1 MDYKKFEE
9 NIYKYIIEYNKGRAK
24 AIKQVEK
31 VQKTLNFTNEEISQ
45 IITSFDN
52 LLSKNIYKYYYNKAS
67 LIGKSIYA
75 KNDGAPNDNVKTCI
89 SKIYK
94 IKPIEIIKSLSGNT
108 FSTKINGRNKI
119 INFTNYNDYSIEE
132 NYKNLEKRKF
142 IYNELAKR
150 ELIPK
155 INDIIM
161 CNNKC
166 DNSKPQRVK
175 TADSGYYIIVYDNPA
190 DYRQLNAENINKLS
204 AEDKKKLLA
213 NLELFA
219 QKILDNKII
228 SYTEFVGEYFEGG
241 MKWLFFD
248 NNLKIVM
255 MMTDSFAMY
264 QFSDKEKATM
274 NKKTFYKKL
283 TKKLFDNAERI
294 QGLYVKKYV
303 ILRLLQEK
311 QLIL

>member
-1 MDYKKFEE
+1 M
-9 NIYKYIIEYNKGRAK
+9 
-24 AIKQVEK
+24 
-31 VQKTLNFTNEEISQ
+31 
-45 IITSFDN
+45 
-52 LLSKNIYKYYYNKAS
+52 SKNIYKYYYIKATS
-67 LIGKSIYA
+67 IGKSVYA
-75 KNDGAPNDNVKTCI
+75 KNDGAHNENVKTCV

-94 IKPIEIIKSLSGNT
+94 IKPIEIIQSLSDNT
-108 FSTKINGRNKI
+108 FSTKINGRNNI
-119 INFTNYNDYSIEE
+119 INFSNYNDYSIEE
-132 NYKNLEKRKF
+132 NYKNLQKRKF
-142 IYNELAKR
+142 IYKELSKH
-150 ELIPK
+150 ELVPK

-166 DNSKPQRVK
+166 NDLNPQRVK
-175 TADSGYYIIVYDNPA
+175 TADRGYYIIVYDNPA

-219 QKILDNKII
+219 QKILTQKII

-274 NKKTFYKKL
+274 NKKNFYKKL
-283 TKKLFDNAERI
+283 TKKIFNNTERI
-294 QGLYVKKYV
+294 EGLYVKKYV

-311 QLIL
+311 QLIM